1 MTHSSNHGVQT
12 VRELS
17 TRLIILSVFQVFI
30 SSLMIQSDFRWF
42 TFDDGPGRNSPFVNS
57 VPRFSDF
64 YQIFSYA
71 QNGDPYTYTKSG
83 YPPFGH
89 EFLTPLT
96 IFNSDLALVI
106 FLGASIGLIFA
117 SVFSLVSNSVNVFE
131 MNYANFI
138 SFAVLCLSFPVL
150 FAADRGNIDIL
161 IIGML
166 IAVIDLHHR
175 GKRKTASILFGLAI
189 AIKIYPIVFL
199 LYFFRFK
206 GGMFF
211 TMRAL
216 VVAIIATLMATWS
229 SVGVSRESLLL
240 LQTSISGEGG
250 VVLESRFGAW
260 STSVTGFV
268 AALRQATSGI
278 FPSAETDLYFL
289 KFRIALL
296 IFALLICLAVSLF
309 AKSKTEAM
317 IGCVA
322 LSLLLP
328 SVSYHYK
335 AALLLIPILVSIQE
349 NSPVLIEKK
358 LIWPIVFA
366 MGPTVWWFF
375 GDGLA
380 NSSTLVTSV
389 SLLYI
394 VVSIGFSL
402 NYRNPRFQFT

>member
-1 MTHSSNHGVQT
+1 
-12 VRELS
+12 
-17 TRLIILSVFQVFI
+17 
-30 SSLMIQSDFRWF
+30 MIQSDFRWF

-71 QNGDPYTYTKSG
+71 QNSDPYTYVKSG

-117 SVFSLVSNSVNVFE
+117 SVVNLVSNSVNVFE
-131 MNYANFI
+131 MNYADFL
-138 SFAVLCLSFPVL
+138 SFGVLCLSFPVL

-161 IIGML
+161 IVGML
-166 IAVIDLHHR
+166 VAVINLHYR
-175 GKRKTASILFGLAI
+175 GKRKTASIIFGLAV
-189 AIKIYPIVFL
+189 AMKVYPIVFL
-199 LYFFRFK
+199 LYFLRFK

-216 VVAIIATLMATWS
+216 AVAFIATLIATWS
-229 SVGVSRESLLL
+229 SIGLSRESLSL
-240 LQTSISGEGG
+240 LQTSIFGEGG

-278 FPSAETDLYFL
+278 FPSSETDLYFL
-289 KFRIALL
+289 YVRIALL
-296 IFALLICLAVSLF
+296 IFALLVCLAVAFF

-328 SVSYHYK
+328 SISYHYK
-335 AALLLIPILVSIQE
+335 AALLLIPVLLSIQE

-358 LIWPIVFA
+358 LIWPIVLA
-366 MGPTVWWFF
+366 MGPSVWWFF

-389 SLLYI
+389 SVLYI

-402 NYRNPRFQFT
+402 NFRSQRTQFT